1 MNHLI
6 DSITSASTTIQA
18 ILFLIVFAT
27 LWNIEKLIGLTQDY
41 RKWQH
46 ALTNGIFVLTGLP
59 VQFLLA
65 SSFVRVLHWTDE
77 HHFGVVNW
85 IPGLTSKFAIF
96 IVSLLL
102 LDFSEYIYHRVM
114 HHLPIFWRLHL
125 VHHSDRIVDVS
136 TVLREHPV
144 ETGIRLLSTLF
155 WVFIFGVPLWCVV
168 FRQIIQVFFTIAVH
182 SNFRLSQKADN
193 ILSWVFITPNV
204 HHVHHHYQM
213 PYTDTNYGDI
223 LSIWDRMFGTFAQL
237 DADKVIFGVDT
248 HFEDAKN
255 ASGIF
260 LLRMPFLKL
269 SKKAKKML
277 LSGFLLLGSL
287 SLISQHIGAAYF
299 SEDKTTR
306 GHYPINDSKILI
318 IKENKKTTAASK

>member
-6 DSITSASTTIQA
+6 DSITNASTTIQA
-18 ILFLIVFAT
+18 VLFLIVFST
-27 LWNIEKLIGLTQDY
+27 LWNIEKLIGLTHDY
-41 RKWQH
+41 RKWNH
-46 ALTNGIFVLTGLP
+46 ALVNGVFVLTGLP

-65 SSFVRVLHWTDE
+65 SSFVKVLHWTAE

-85 IPGLTSKFAIF
+85 IPGLKGTLPIF
-96 IVSLLL
+96 IISILL

-136 TVLREHPV
+136 TVLREHPI
-144 ETGIRLLSTLF
+144 ETGVRLLSTLF

-182 SNFRLSQKADN
+182 SNFRLPKKVDN
-193 ILSWVFITPNV
+193 VLSWVFITPNV

-237 DADKVIFGVDT
+237 DSEKVIFGVDT
-248 HFEDAKN
+248 HFEEAQN
-255 ASGIF
+255 ASGFF
-260 LLRMPFLKL
+260 LLRMPFLKISKK
-269 SKKAKKML
+269 SKKAL
-277 LSGFLLLGSL
+277 ILIFVAVLGSA
-287 SLISQHIGAAYF
+287 LISRLPASTSIF
-299 SEDKTTR
+299 SV
-306 GHYPINDSKILI
+306 
-318 IKENKKTTAASK
+318 KKHALPVRSVTIQKSSIPDPG